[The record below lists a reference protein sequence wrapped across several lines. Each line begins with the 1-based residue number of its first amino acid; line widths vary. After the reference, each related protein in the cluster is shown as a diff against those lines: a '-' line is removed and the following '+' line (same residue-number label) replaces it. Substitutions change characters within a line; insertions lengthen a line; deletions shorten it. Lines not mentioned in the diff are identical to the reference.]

1 MKIVKIT
8 AIWCSSCIIVNN
20 ILDELKAEYE
30 LNIDELD
37 YDYDEDAKKYN
48 PGTKLPVLIIYNKDN
63 QEIKRIIGERSKK
76 ELISIFNDLKKEL

>member
-37 YDYDEDAKKYN
+37 YD
-48 PGTKLPVLIIYNKDN
+48 
-63 QEIKRIIGERSKK
+63 
-76 ELISIFNDLKKEL
+76 